1 MPDVAFISKAR
12 QPEPS
17 HEAHNPNAPDLA
29 VEVLSPSDDPG
40 DLRIKV
46 TNYLAAGTV
55 VWVVDPDKKVVEIH
69 APGKRAD
76 RLGMKETISG
86 GDVLPGF
93 ALAVK
98 EVFPG

>member
-1 MPDVAFISKAR
+1 
-12 QPEPS
+12 
-17 HEAHNPNAPDLA
+17 
-29 VEVLSPSDDPG
+29 VLSPSDDPG